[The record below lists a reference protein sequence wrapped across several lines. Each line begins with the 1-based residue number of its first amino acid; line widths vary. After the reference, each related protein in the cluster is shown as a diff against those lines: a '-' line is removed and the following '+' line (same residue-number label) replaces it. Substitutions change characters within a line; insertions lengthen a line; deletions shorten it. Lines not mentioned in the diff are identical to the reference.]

1 MKILSHKE
9 IDLYNIDFVKIEL
22 SDFKELFKYSFFK
35 ENEKK
40 EFNLEI
46 DKNLYLKKE
55 RYKSKYFFLIIK
67 NKTHQFILPL
77 FVSIDNKDYFLY
89 NCGTD
94 IDLTKDIHVNRF
106 IDDTSV
112 EFLEKTNLQNV
123 YVKSIREFFIKYL
136 EIRKEDF

>member
-55 RYKSKYFFLIIK
+55 RYKSKYFFLISK

-77 FVSIDNKDYFLY
+77 FVSIDNKDHFLY

-94 IDLTKDIHVNRF
+94 LDLTKDIHVNRF
-106 IDDTSV
+106 MDDTSV
-112 EFLEKTNLQNV
+112 EFLEKTNLKNV

-136 EIRKEDF
+136 EIRKEEF